1 MALKKTQVA
10 DKVMNPL
17 IAGMVATLVVGFIKG
32 TPLVNSPW
40 LLWLQDSTVVQAMT
54 VILGLM
60 VGYQTR
66 ETQIGKE

>member
-1 MALKKTQVA
+1 MALKKTQIA

-17 IAGMVATLVVGFIKG
+17 IAGLAATLIVGFIKG
-32 TPLVNSPW
+32 TPLVSSPW
-40 LLWLQDSTVVQAMT
+40 LLWLQDSTVVQALT
-54 VILGLM
+54 VLLGLL